1 MLKYTKI
8 ELELISDPD
17 MYLFLIESKGGITQV
32 NKKCCKANN
41 KYLNN
46 YNEKENSSYIM
57 YLDANNLYGLSKST
71 DLPYKDFKWSED
83 LSLNQI
89 GIYEIDI
96 EIPKNLHNHFKDYP
110 LCSEIKFIDDNM
122 LSDYQKYLHNKLNIK
137 DSSNKLIL
145 DL

>member
-32 NKKCCKANN
+32 NKKYCKANN

-57 YLDANNLYGLSKST
+57 YLIANNLYGLSMST

-83 LSLNQI
+83 LSLNQ
-89 GIYEIDI
+89 
-96 EIPKNLHNHFKDYP
+96 
-110 LCSEIKFIDDNM
+110 
-122 LSDYQKYLHNKLNIK
+122 
-137 DSSNKLIL
+137 
-145 DL
+145 